1 MTNLTEA
8 HDRLAKAVARLERAT
23 AQGQPVA
30 DDAEAEIAA
39 LRERCDAL
47 EGRTGEA
54 SRRLDAAIKRL
65 RTLLEA

>member
-8 HDRLAKAVARLERAT
+8 HDRLSKAVSRLERAT
-23 AQGQPVA
+23 AKGRPVA

-39 LRERCDAL
+39 LRERCRAL
-47 EGRTGEA
+47 EGRTEEA
-54 SRRLDAAIKRL
+54 SRRLDAAIARL